1 MSVSFIELVS
11 SLEQPGCGSP
21 TGIDSHGYRPQPRA
35 SSSPFKTERVGDG
48 ADRGAPEH
56 WTSNIQN
63 PPVQCTHANFDV
75 RCSSSGLLPDLGRG
89 KAVFQTKKR
98 RGLLRVEKVATK
110 GFFAV
115 AEDSV
120 GNRVPEKSSYMSQ
133 LVFVGF
139 PDGPHRV
146 GTVVSV
152 LKKEGAITCF
162 VRGDSLFLAWR
173 N

>member
-1 MSVSFIELVS
+1 VSVSFIELVS

-98 RGLLRVEKVATK
+98 RGLLRVEKVAMK
-110 GFFAV
+110 VFFGV

-120 GNRVPEKSSYMSQ
+120 ENRVPERSSHMSQ

-139 PDGPHRV
+139 PDGSHRV

-152 LKKEGAITCF
+152 LKKRRSDHLSCW
-162 VRGDSLFLAWR
+162 RGQLFLAWR